1 MNRILLIL
9 LISFLIFFMILKY
22 NKIDLRSEHFIDE
35 NSDNLDTND
44 KLEVIDDESSI
55 PPIGV
60 KLSAKSGNKYIKLFW
75 MPPNKGFETL
85 KNYIVVLK
93 NNKNNTTK
101 MYYPDEI
108 NCQMCTFTINNLLNN
123 IEYTVYVITPNEHG
137 VGKSSNKI
145 NITPYSG
152 KVPPKPEKKTT
163 NITCLKSGNFK
174 EDKYC
179 RVQEVIEPNIDLIE
193 YKDVLE
199 KLKNSQN
206 KYNFDLKL

>member
-1 MNRILLIL
+1 
-9 LISFLIFFMILKY
+9 MILKY
-22 NKIDLRSEHFIDE
+22 NKIDLRSEHFVDE
-35 NSDNLDTND
+35 PDEGLENPESGD
-44 KLEVIDDESSI
+44 KSENIDDESEN

-75 MPPNKGFETL
+75 MPPNQGFETL

-93 NNKNNTTK
+93 NNKINTTK
-101 MYYPDEI
+101 LFYPDQI
-108 NCQMCTFTINNLLNN
+108 NCQMCSYTINNLENN
-123 IEYTVYVITPNEHG
+123 IEYTVYVITTNESG

-152 KVPPKPEKKTT
+152 KTPPKREKKTT
-163 NITCLKSGNFK
+163 NITCLKNGNFK

-193 YKDVLE
+193 YKEVLE